1 VGGEVRRNGS
11 LRFLFTRRAT
21 KLALTRPPVPMVG
34 VLLRHHSPFLPH
46 TDQVRGFVYNDKTG
60 ALTEI

>member
-1 VGGEVRRNGS
+1 
-11 LRFLFTRRAT
+11 
-21 KLALTRPPVPMVG
+21 MVG